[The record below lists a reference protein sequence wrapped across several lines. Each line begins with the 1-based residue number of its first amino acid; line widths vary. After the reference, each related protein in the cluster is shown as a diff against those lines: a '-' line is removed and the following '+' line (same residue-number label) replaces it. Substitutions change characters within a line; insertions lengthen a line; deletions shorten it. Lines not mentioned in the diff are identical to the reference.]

1 LYFVLQFDSF
11 QTIEVIV
18 KKSASAVTMDT
29 TEINTT
35 QINSTENSH
44 KTQGAHTMQGN
55 NAAEILGQPLKL
67 KNGTIIKNRFAKSAM
82 SETLG
87 NAEGGPKPLLA
98 SLYRA
103 WARGG
108 TGLLIT
114 GNVMVDR
121 LCLGEPNNVV
131 FEDERFLPAIRDWA
145 AASTEN
151 DTQTWVQLNHP
162 GKQSPNML
170 SKQPMAPSA
179 IPLREE
185 LKHFF
190 NPPRAMTEEDI
201 QQQIENFG
209 KAAAVSKKAG
219 FTGVQIHGAHG
230 YLVSQFLSPH
240 HNQRKDQ
247 WGGAIDNRA
256 RFVLAVYHSIRNAV
270 GDDFPVSIKMN
281 SADFQRGGFT
291 EEKSMIVAEMLADA
305 GMDLIE
311 ISGGNYESP
320 SMTGLNVK
328 ASTKAREA
336 YFLTYAEAI
345 RKRIDTPLMVTGG
358 FRTHE
363 GMADAVAS
371 GATDLVGLGRPLA
384 IEPDFPNRILRG
396 EPFESQ
402 VRPRL
407 TGIKAIDE
415 RAMMETAWYTN
426 QLKRIAQGKK
436 PRVNEHPLLAF
447 LRYLSVSS
455 LRGVKIQR
463 LRAS

>member
-1 LYFVLQFDSF
+1 MS
-11 QTIEVIV
+11 
-18 KKSASAVTMDT
+18 
-29 TEINTT
+29 
-35 QINSTENSH
+35 
-44 KTQGAHTMQGN
+44 
-55 NAAEILGQPLKL
+55 NAADILGQSLTL
-67 KNGTIIKNRFAKSAM
+67 KNGTVIKNRFAKSAM

-87 NAEGGPKPLLA
+87 TSQGEPKPLLA
-98 SLYRA
+98 NLYRA
-103 WARGG
+103 WAHGG

-114 GNVMVDR
+114 GNVMVDSR
-121 LCLGEPNNVV
+121 ALGEPNNVV
-131 FEDERFLPAIRDWA
+131 FEDERYLPAIREWA
-145 AASTEN
+145 QASVEN
-151 DTQTWVQLNHP
+151 DTHTWVQLNHP

-170 SKQPMAPSA
+170 SKQPVSSSA
-179 IPLREE
+179 IPLRKE
-185 LKHFF
+185 LKNFF
-190 NPPRAMTEEDI
+190 NPPRAMTEDEI
-201 QQQIENFG
+201 LEQIERFG
-209 KAAAVSKKAG
+209 RAAGIAKKAG

-247 WGGAIDNRA
+247 WGGSLENRA
-256 RFVLAVYHSIRNAV
+256 RFVLEVYGSIRKAV

-281 SADFQRGGFT
+281 SADFQRGGFS
-291 EEKSMIVAEMLADA
+291 EEDSMVVAEMLSDA

-311 ISGGNYESP
+311 VSGGTYESP
-320 SMTGLNVK
+320 SMTGLDQK

-345 RKRIDTPLMVTGG
+345 RNRIDTPLMVTGG

-363 GMADAVAS
+363 GMAEAVKS
-371 GATDLVGLGRPLA
+371 GATDLVGLGRSLA
-384 IEPDFPNRILRG
+384 IDVDFPNRILRG
-396 EPFESQ
+396 EPFESA

-426 QLKRIAQGKK
+426 QLKRIAQGKA

-447 LRYLSVSS
+447 LRYLTVSS

-463 LRAS
+463 LRAN